1 MRALRTA
8 QPRRACDT
16 TVFSCAN
23 RGDGVPGQWP
33 PIIAWPV
40 RSRSHCHTV
49 PSRCGQLTVTS
60 FQRSGRA
67 RRVSGRSG
75 ASSIAHLGAKVSGP
89 HMGPHRSAGFPAP
102 LRPVPT
108 VPVPVHVH
116 VHLPSRQ
123 DAQPPVPWRH
133 TVEGADSCPV
143 PGPTS
148 VHETGATTRV
158 PWTLAGRRVPS
169 AVHGGPRRFVPL
181 RSGACARRSGD

>member
-40 RSRSHCHTV
+40 RRVRRGLAVPLRTADVVPTERS
-49 PSRCGQLTVTS
+49 SL
-60 FQRSGRA
+60 
-67 RRVSGRSG
+67 RRVSARSW

-89 HMGPHRSAGFPAP
+89 HSAHGSAPSRHFPAP
-102 LRPVPT
+102 LRRCRSR
-108 VPVPVHVH
+108 H
-116 VHLPSRQ
+116 PS
-123 DAQPPVPWRH
+123 
-133 TVEGADSCPV
+133 PV

-158 PWTLAGRRVPS
+158 PWTLAGRVPS
-169 AVHGGPRRFVPL
+169 GARWSSSLCASAQWRVCTSQWPTSTHLARL
-181 RSGACARRSGD
+181 RL